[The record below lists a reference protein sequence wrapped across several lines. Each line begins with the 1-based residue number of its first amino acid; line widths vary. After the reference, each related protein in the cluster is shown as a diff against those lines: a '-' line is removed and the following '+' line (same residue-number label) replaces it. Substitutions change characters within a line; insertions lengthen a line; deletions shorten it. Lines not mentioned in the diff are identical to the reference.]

1 VIVVPNKL
9 FAGQDKATL
18 RIVTQGKEPVS
29 SFAYLAGPL
38 TSKTMFVSDLPLL
51 VETSGYGAGVNR
63 DKNILGGEMKF
74 FKSEDRVF
82 AKGIGTNAA
91 GALTESLLVIPLNQQ
106 YKRFKATVGIDAAT
120 GGEGTVRFRIG
131 DGTKLLWDSKDM
143 TYYNQPQE
151 VDLDVSN
158 SVVLLLWAD
167 DTGDG
172 KRNDLANWAEAR
184 LELK

>member
-1 VIVVPNKL
+1 
-9 FAGQDKATL
+9 
-18 RIVTQGKEPVS
+18 
-29 SFAYLAGPL
+29 
-38 TSKTMFVSDLPLL
+38 
-51 VETSGYGAGVNR
+51 
-63 DKNILGGEMKF
+63 
-74 FKSEDRVF
+74 
-82 AKGIGTNAA
+82 
-91 GALTESLLVIPLNQQ
+91 
-106 YKRFKATVGIDAAT
+106 
-120 GGEGTVRFRIG
+120 
-131 DGTKLLWDSKDM
+131 M